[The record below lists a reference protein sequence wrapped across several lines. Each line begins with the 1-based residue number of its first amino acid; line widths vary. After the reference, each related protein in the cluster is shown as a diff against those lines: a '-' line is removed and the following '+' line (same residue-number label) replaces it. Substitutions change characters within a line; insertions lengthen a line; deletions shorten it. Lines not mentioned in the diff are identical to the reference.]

1 MLDGGVK
8 GMVGRK
14 LTKEV
19 LWKQK
24 FALGQRKG
32 ICIPEDSLI
41 IITQSTT
48 THILTQGS
56 WNKTKHFGGDIK
68 GKKWKRNLYEWDSR
82 YVIMDTRCGVFLWL
96 AISRL

>member
-14 LTKEV
+14 LTKEF

-56 WNKTKHFGGDIK
+56 
-68 GKKWKRNLYEWDSR
+68 
-82 YVIMDTRCGVFLWL
+82 
-96 AISRL
+96 